1 MSLSHNLVEKI
12 NDVYTVFPSV
22 VTKPILT
29 HFPELQMEPSLHGL
43 LTGSKC
49 DEEKIAWSYD
59 KWLLACARSQSS
71 LSSIDSWQTKLPI
84 VITPFFS
91 IYFSST
97 K

>member
-1 MSLSHNLVEKI
+1 
-12 NDVYTVFPSV
+12 
-22 VTKPILT
+22 
-29 HFPELQMEPSLHGL
+29 MEPSLHGL
-43 LTGSKC
+43 FADSKC
-49 DEEKIAWSYD
+49 DEEKMEWSYD
-59 KWLLACARSQSS
+59 KWPLTCKRSQSP

>member
-1 MSLSHNLVEKI
+1 MLLCHNSVEHANGI
-12 NDVYTVFPSV
+12 STVVPSV
-22 VTKPILT
+22 VTKPIFT

-49 DEEKIAWSYD
+49 DEEKMAWSYD
-59 KWLLACARSQSS
+59 EWLLACARSQST

>member
-1 MSLSHNLVEKI
+1 MEHN
-12 NDVYTVFPSV
+12 
-22 VTKPILT
+22 
-29 HFPELQMEPSLHGL
+29 LHGL
-43 LTGSKC
+43 LTKC
-49 DEEKIAWSYD
+49 DEEKMAWSYD
-59 KWLLACARSQSS
+59 KWPLTCTRSQSP